1 MFHCSQPARNVQRAT
16 EKRRNTVSTHKTY
29 FQFEDF
35 LDELPAP
42 GFYLASITSARFR
55 RSAKQNRML
64 QVTYALESGGSAHQ
78 MVCDYFVLEGDNV
91 SPTGIF
97 LARRRLLELY
107 RACGIFPKEGEEI
120 TSAQLL
126 NARLEVRVEHEQWEG
141 RPRLRVVAYRPLQ
154 SFDSNEQ
161 ISL

>member
-1 MFHCSQPARNVQRAT
+1 M
-16 EKRRNTVSTHKTY
+16 STHKSY

-35 LDELPAP
+35 LDELPTP
-42 GFYLASITSARFR
+42 GFYLGSITTARFR

-64 QVTYALESGGSAHQ
+64 QITYALESGGPAHH